1 MLPRLYLNILS
12 LLSEELE
19 LNKKYLLI
27 LDMDYKIIRLNS
39 KDADITSSNKK
50 DYTFFLNIPIILNDE
65 YVLQVKE
72 FIVDTADTGGAGGGG
87 GSGSIPIGVT
97 SVFAEDM
104 YVSGNNSDWGNT
116 SYGIY
121 TYYAQFDARTYTFEV
136 YDNAGTKQ
144 ARILSLTQNFGVP
157 YFNGSWSRI
166 YFQASPPFWVIEG
179 GSLTHATLGTDFVWN
194 KATDMTTSATQLRT
208 IVPPL
213 VPNQKRY
220 TIKLDNIQHLPTEY
234 VNSDKVYVPQ
244 IIYLQFSKSVIR
256 RPKDENYLLTLPPQL
271 ISNIKISLE
280 DEAGNGLTIA
290 EDNFS
295 ICLLLKKKKYI
306 AVI

>member
-1 MLPRLYLNILS
+1 MLPRLYLNIPS

-27 LDMDYKIIRLNS
+27 LDMDYKVIRLNS

-72 FIVDTADTGGAGGGG
+72 FIIDTADTGGAGGGRV
-87 GSGSIPIGVT
+87 IT

-104 YVSGNNSDWGNT
+104 FVSNNNSNWGST
-116 SYGIY
+116 SLGIY
-121 TYYAQFDARTYTFEV
+121 TYFAQYDARTYTFEV

-144 ARILSLTQNFGVP
+144 ARILSLTQNYNVNN
-157 YFNGSWSRI
+157 FNGTWSRI
-166 YFQASPPFWVIEG
+166 YFQATPPFWVIEG
-179 GSLTHATLGTDFVWN
+179 GSLTHATLGNNFVWN
-194 KATDMTTSATQLRT
+194 KATDMTTSATQTRT
-208 IVPPL
+208 LIEPTT
-213 VPNQKRY
+213 PNQKRY
-220 TIKLDNIQHLPTEY
+220 TIKLDNIQHLPSEY
-234 VNSDKVYVPQ
+234 INSDKVYVPQ
-244 IIYLQFSKSVIR
+244 IIYLQLSKTVIR
-256 RPKDENYLLTLPPQL
+256 RPKDDNYLLTLPPQL